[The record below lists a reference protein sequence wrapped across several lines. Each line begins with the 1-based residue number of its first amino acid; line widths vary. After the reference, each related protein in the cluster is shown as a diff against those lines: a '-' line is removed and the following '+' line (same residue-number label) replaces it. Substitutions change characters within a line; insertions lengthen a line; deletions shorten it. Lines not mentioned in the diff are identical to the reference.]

1 MKTTLF
7 AQLILFG
14 VLLWQ
19 PAVAQTSL
27 PGCTASLPDN
37 DNDEVAAAVD
47 IDKDNDG
54 LIEICDIEGIDEMR
68 YQMNGSGYTTSTDA
82 VKITQGC
89 PATGCNGYELMRSL
103 DFNVADSY
111 RDNTIDT
118 AWTTSTGWQPI
129 GSNANRFR
137 AIFNGNGHSI
147 ANLYMKNKGIV
158 GGGLF
163 SVLHDNGR
171 IKNVGLLDVDIGWE
185 SNFFG
190 IYIGGLVS
198 NNYGAIINSYVT
210 GNVTAIR
217 GIERVGGLVAL
228 NEGIII
234 NSYVNGNIT
243 ARNSRLIGGLVG
255 DNEGTIINSYATGTQ
270 MRGLRLI
277 SVLGGLVGDNG
288 GNIVR
293 SYAAGVITG
302 TGGNVGGLVGHD
314 SGGQVIASYWD
325 TSTSGI
331 MTSAAGVGK
340 STTELQSPT
349 APTGIYSG
357 WSSSDWNFGDS
368 VDYPTLR
375 YAKGGNLNA
384 CATDITTS
392 STALPCGISLPN
404 QSNRNKGLAGVF
416 FFADGEPA
424 SVVLDP
430 LFHPLRYNYDMTIV
444 AVDLDIQLRP
454 YALNNN
460 ANITITD
467 HNNRNYFA
475 AKPNAALSDAISLEA
490 NETTLTI
497 VITDTIDDNPVNT
510 TYTFVIVRLLPIRID
525 GSPSRLRVIFEPAT
539 PDADG
544 DGSFSYQWQQQMP
557 GVGWINIAGATTA
570 TYWLSAAAN
579 SSVRYRVNIKHTD
592 GEGYETIY
600 PPQGLFRPSIDDD
613 GDGLI
618 DIYFLE
624 DLDAIRY
631 QLNGLAYQSDE
642 NADPIMRGCPTTG
655 CRGYELMRSLDFNV
669 ADSYQ
674 DNTINIAWVINAG
687 WQPIGS
693 DVNRFSGIFEG
704 NGHTIRNL
712 RINRG
717 GNLGLFSV
725 LHRNGRIQHVGLLEA
740 TVAGTNNNLGS
751 LVGRIDGGSIISSY
765 ATGTVTGA
773 AGNTRNVGGLV
784 GRNDGGS
791 IINSYATG
799 TVTGA
804 GFDTGG
810 LVGHNDRGSIINSYA
825 AGATH
830 LNGFDAGGLVG
841 ENNGGSI
848 ISSYATGNV
857 TGAGFDIGGLVGD
870 NGGSIINSYAMGVI
884 TGGGDIGG
892 LIGDNRENGRVIAS
906 YWDTSTSRI
915 MHSAAG
921 VGKTSTELKSPTIA
935 TGIYRDWS
943 TENWDF
949 GDSNHYPALR
959 YVKGGNLNACTT
971 DITISSTASPCGLL
985 LPDQNVRDRGLAE
998 VFFFADGEPASVVLD
1013 PPFYHLDYNYDM
1025 LIATLGLNIQ
1035 LRPYALN
1042 NNAKI
1047 TISDHNNRNYFADKP
1062 NAAVSDPISLEANE
1076 TTLTI
1081 VITDTIDDNPVNT
1094 TYTFVIMRLLPLMVD
1109 VSSSRL
1115 RIILEP
1121 ATPDPDGGGL
1131 SYQWQQQQPGLGW
1144 SNIAAATTTTYWL
1157 PPDADGSIRYR
1168 VNIEHTDGGG
1178 YITDYPVQGP
1188 FRASVDDD
1196 GDGLID
1202 IYTLEDLD
1210 AMRYQLDGRAYRLS
1224 ESAEPNMRGCPVAGC
1239 RGYELVQSLD
1249 FNADTSYH
1257 TTDNKAIWT
1266 AASGWPPIGS
1276 DANRFSSL
1284 FEGNGY
1290 PIANLFMNRAEPN
1303 LGLFSVLHGNGR
1315 IQDVGLLDVNVVGNE
1330 NNIGGLVGINH
1341 GSITNSYATGTVS
1354 GTGDVRYIGGLL
1366 GVNRGR
1372 ITNSYATVVVAG
1384 NIILEG
1390 DVGIGGL
1397 AGINFSV
1404 IANSYATGTVEGT
1417 ENEENIGGLVGYN
1430 NRGTIINSHA
1440 TGAVSGD
1447 IEAGGLAGTSDEG
1460 TIINSYAT
1468 GTIEGAK
1475 ASGGLVGSIVRSTI
1489 INSYATGSVTGN
1501 TRLGGLVGI
1510 IHGIQVSHIT
1520 NSYATGNVSGTFV
1533 GGLVG
1538 HIFNN
1543 VRVTASY
1550 WDGTKNP
1557 QLMSTVGTSKATAEL
1572 QLPTASTGIYSNWS
1586 GSDWDFGDSDHYPIL
1601 RYAQGGD
1608 LNACTTEITTS
1619 SVTLPCSISLPN
1631 QDDRNQGLA
1640 GVFFFADGEIVPMV
1654 SEPLFSQGIY
1664 HYAMTIVAADLDI
1677 HLRPY
1682 VLNNNAKITISD
1694 HNSRNYF
1701 ADKPN
1706 AALSDPISLEAN
1718 ETTLTIVITDTI
1730 DDDPVNTTYTYVI
1743 VRWLP
1748 FRMDI
1753 NPSRLRVILEPATP
1767 DPDGGGFSYQWQ
1779 QQQPAAGWTNIAGAT
1794 TATYWLPADAD
1805 GSIRYRLVMKHIDG
1819 GGYITDYPV
1828 QGPFRASVDDDGDG
1842 LIDIYT
1848 LEDLDAI
1855 RYQLNGRA
1863 YRLNE
1868 SAEPNMRGCP
1878 AAGCR
1883 GYELMQ
1889 SLDFKA
1895 DTSYHTTSNKAIWT
1909 AATGWQ
1915 PIGSDANRFSG
1926 LFEGNG
1932 YTIRNLLMERTDS
1945 HLGLFSV
1952 LRGNGRIQ
1960 DVGLLD
1966 VNVEGDKNNIGGL
1979 VSINHGSIINSYATG
1994 MVSGTGDAS
2003 YIGGL
2008 LGVNRGRVINSY
2020 ATVDV
2025 SGNTN
2030 IGGLAGT
2037 NFNVIMNSYALGQ
2050 VSSDGDDIG
2059 GLVGRNQR
2067 AIINSYAM
2075 GVVVG
2080 NERIGGLVG
2089 HNDSGSIIN
2098 SYATGN
2104 VTATTNN
2111 AINIGG
2117 LVGAITGDGSV
2128 TASYWD
2134 KTKNMQ
2140 LMNAVATSKTTA
2152 ELQSPTAPT
2161 GIYSDWSSSDWDFG
2175 TTSTYPALRYAQGDN
2190 LNACITEITTSSVT
2204 LPCGISLPNQEDRN
2218 QGLAGVFFFA
2228 NGEVAPT
2235 VLDPIF
2241 SQLSYNYAMTIVAA
2255 DLDIQLRPYALNDNA
2270 NITITDHNDRN
2281 YFADK
2286 PNAALS
2292 DAISLE
2298 ANETI
2303 LTIVIT
2309 DTINDNPVNTTYT
2322 YVIVRWLPFQ
2332 MDISPSRLS
2341 LIFEPAT
2348 PDPDGGGFSYQW
2360 QQQMPRGGWANIAGA
2375 TTATYS
2381 LPPDANGSIRYRLI
2395 NMKHTDGGGYIT
2407 SYPGQGP
2414 FRASVD
2420 DDGDG
2425 LIDIYTLEDLD
2436 AIRYQ
2441 LNGRA
2446 YQPSESAAPLMRGC
2460 PVAGCRGYELMQSL
2474 DFAADPSYRTT
2485 SNKALWTTAA
2495 GWQPIGS
2502 NDNRFSS
2509 LFEGNGHTIAN
2520 FYMDRA
2526 EPRLSLFSVS
2536 HADSRIQNVGLLDV
2550 AIEGMRSNISAL
2562 VGVNHGAIINS
2573 YATGTVSGTGDVNYI
2588 GGLVGVNRGRV
2599 INSYAMI
2606 DVSGK
2611 MIDVSGNMS
2620 MGGLAG
2626 GNFNVIMNSYALGQV
2641 SGRGHNI
2648 GGLVG
2653 HHVSGS
2659 ITNSY
2664 AMGVVVGNERVGG
2677 LVGRNQRS
2685 ITNSYATGMVSGDS
2699 DVGGLVGANAGD
2711 GSVTASYWD
2720 KTKNLQLMNAIGT
2733 SKTTAELQ
2741 SPTTPT
2747 GIYSD
2752 WSESDWDFGGSDH
2765 YPALRYAKGDN
2776 LNACITEITPS
2787 STALPCTILLPD
2799 QRDRNQGLTGVFFFA
2814 DGKVAPVILTRLF
2827 SQGIY
2832 HYDMIISSR
2841 QDMQLRPYAINDNAT
2856 ITISDHNNQNYF
2868 AGNRPNGGLSDA
2880 IEWQTNA
2887 ITLTVVVTD
2896 IIGETTTD
2904 TTYTFAATRVMPPVV
2919 TEISVNPS
2927 GVIDEGS
2934 NTTITFIVT
2943 GGVGDYEYAYALDGQ
2958 LLSAASQPSLSFTIP
2973 SNLVDSDRTT
2983 QSVEVNI
2990 IVSDD
2995 IQVVEHPLVLTVR
3008 KVDNGDDFSLSF
3020 AVSRSRLSAIFA
3032 GTDADGEGV
3041 ASYQWQQLELGGEWT
3056 NIAAATTVTIAA
3068 ATTATYDLPDD
3079 TDGTIRYRVNVQHTD
3094 GQGYVTHY
3102 QQGPFRVGD
3111 LDNDND
3117 GLIDIYYLEDVAAMH
3132 YQLNGSGYR
3141 TSVAAAASRQ
3151 GCPRGGCNGYEL
3163 MRHLDFN
3170 NDADYSAISN
3180 KMIWTTA
3187 SGWQPIG
3194 SRIDPFSSVFEGNGY
3209 NLSGLQITR
3218 SDSDIGLFSALHG
3231 DGEIKNVGL
3240 LDVNIQGDDNVGSLV
3255 GENNGSI
3262 INSYASGMISG
3273 TDNIG
3278 GLVGWSADTGLMLSS
3293 FANAEV
3299 SGNNIVG
3306 GLVGQNVGRIANTY
3320 AAGTVAI
3327 TVDAD
3332 QTLGGLVGNNT
3343 GSITNSYVFGSVM
3356 PGIESASALQA
3367 GGLVGITTG
3376 SASVISASYWDSTV
3390 NASLTM
3396 SANAKTTIELQSPT
3410 APGTTTTEVYYGW
3423 SSDDWDF
3430 GDNSH
3435 YPRLRYARGGDLN
3448 ACNSDITTSSAMLA
3462 CALPLPSQRDRS
3474 QGLNALFVLADGND
3488 VTAEY
3493 IPTFFPLKSSY
3504 NTIIVTT
3511 ETAIQLTL
3519 RPYALNDN
3527 ATITITD
3534 QDNVDYFAGKPN
3546 GALSEPIMLSEP
3558 ITLTLTVTDTI
3569 NEAAV
3574 NTTYTFAIKRVLP
3587 LAVSGITLTPD
3598 PTNPIEEGDTITL
3611 TVDVS
3616 GGRGT
3621 YEYTYLLD
3629 GQPLPSP
3636 APFEFTLATDVV
3648 AGATATQTFTLQI
3661 RVSDSDGQTF
3671 EHSENLTIRKVNNGD
3686 PVMITSD
3693 ITARYL
3699 RIIVGEPDPDG
3710 DGEFSLQWQS
3720 QMLSGG
3726 EWMDIVGAT
3735 TATYWSPATDSNMR
3749 RYRAVNISYTDGQGF
3764 VMNYANQGPFRGDTM
3779 VMGGINFEG
3788 PADEGDTLTLTA
3800 PTVSGGSGEYHYE
3813 WTQTAEDSTQLSGHS
3828 ALILTNTN
3836 TATVNAQI
3844 PADFIALASTSAK
3857 ITFKVVVIDGE
3868 FTTSQSKTVT
3878 IHKIDN
3884 GLADIVTIEVN
3895 AILTVTVNP
3904 NSDPDGNATNPNYAY
3919 EWQQRAPAEDSPW
3932 MDIPGATEATYS
3944 VPDDTLI
3951 GTGFRVSVTYTDGQ
3965 GYRKTRASNEIRY
3978 ISQSLSETML
3988 MGDISIQGPVN
3999 EGSTFTLTAPTVS
4012 GGSGEYNYTWT
4023 HTVEDD
4029 TQLSSHSALTLTST
4043 NTATVNAQ
4051 IPADF
4056 IASAATSAN
4065 IIFKVI
4071 VDDGFTMTSRSKVV
4085 TINKIDNGLAD
4096 ITITEVNGTLS
4107 VTVNPDPDGK
4117 ATDPNYMYQWQQRTP
4132 EQGSLWQ
4139 AIDAATATYLI
4150 PDNTPINTRFSVLV
4164 TYTDGQGYRQTGQ
4177 SAEIAYSPVAEGIKV
4192 RTKVFLEGPLR

>member
-7 AQLILFG
+7 AQLILFFT

-19 PAVAQTSL
+19 PALAQTSL
-27 PGCTASLPDN
+27 PGCTASLADH
-37 DNDEVAAAVD
+37 DDDGVAAAAD

-54 LIEICDIEGIDEMR
+54 LIEICDIEGINEMR
-68 YQMNGSGYTTSTDA
+68 YQLDGSGYTTSTDA

-89 PATGCNGYELMRSL
+89 PTTGCNGYELMRSL

-137 AIFNGNGHSI
+137 AIFNGNGHTI
-147 ANLYMKNKGIV
+147 ANLYMKNNGIV
-158 GGGLF
+158 DGGLF
-163 SVLHDNGR
+163 SVLHSNGR
-171 IKNVGLLDVDIGWE
+171 IQNIGLLDADIEWE
-185 SNFFG
+185 SN
-190 IYIGGLVS
+190 ISRTHVGGLVGD
-198 NNYGAIINSYVT
+198 NEGTIINSYVT
-210 GNVTAIR
+210 GNVTSI
-217 GIERVGGLVAL
+217 GGLERVGGLVAF
-228 NEGIII
+228 NEGTII
-234 NSYVNGNIT
+234 NSYVNGNVT
-243 ARNSRLIGGLVG
+243 GLNVFRMGGLVG
-255 DNEGTIINSYATGTQ
+255 DNEGTIINSYATGAQ
-270 MRGLRLI
+270 IRVDRVLDN
-277 SVLGGLVGDNG
+277 LGGLVGHNR
-288 GNIVR
+288 GNIVH

-302 TGGNVGGLVGHD
+302 TGGNVGGLVSRN
-314 SGGQVIASYWD
+314 SGGRVIASYWD
-325 TSTSGI
+325 TSTSRI

-340 STTELQSPT
+340 STTELQSP
-349 APTGIYSG
+349 AASTGIYSG

-368 VDYPTLR
+368 ADYPTLR

-424 SVVLDP
+424 SVVLEP

-475 AKPNAALSDAISLEA
+475 AKPNAVLSDAISLEA

-497 VITDTIDDNPVNT
+497 VITDTIDDNLVNT
-510 TYTFVIVRLLPIRID
+510 TYTFVIVRLLPFRID

-557 GVGWINIAGATTA
+557 GVGWINVAGATTA

-600 PPQGLFRPSIDDD
+600 PPQGLFRPSVDDD

-674 DNTINIAWVINAG
+674 DNTINIAWLINAG

-693 DVNRFSGIFEG
+693 NANHFSGIFEG

-712 RINRG
+712 RINRTEA
-717 GNLGLFSV
+717 NLGLFSV
-725 LHRNGRIQHVGLLEA
+725 LHRNGRIQHVGLLES
-740 TVAGTNNNLGS
+740 TVAGTQDNRGS

-765 ATGTVTGA
+765 ATGNVTGSFSS
-773 AGNTRNVGGLV
+773 NIGGLV

-799 TVTGA
+799 NVTGL
-804 GFDTGG
+804 GSDIGG
-810 LVGHNDRGSIINSYA
+810 LVGYNVGGSIINSYA
-825 AGATH
+825 TGNVT
-830 LNGFDAGGLVG
+830 NISGFYVGGLVG
-841 ENNGGSI
+841 ENDSGSI
-848 ISSYATGNV
+848 INSYATGNV
-857 TGAGFDIGGLVGD
+857 TNRNGFYDGGLVGY
-870 NGGSIINSYAMGVI
+870 NVGGSIINSYAMGVI
-884 TGGGDIGG
+884 AGGSNIGG
-892 LIGDNRENGRVIAS
+892 LVASIGGVGSRVIAS
-906 YWDTSTSRI
+906 YWDTETSGI
-915 MHSAAG
+915 MNSAAG

-998 VFFFADGEPASVVLD
+998 VFFFADGEQASVVSD
-1013 PPFYHLDYNYDM
+1013 PLFYHLDYNYDM
-1025 LIATLGLNIQ
+1025 LIATPGLNIQ

-1094 TYTFVIMRLLPLMVD
+1094 TYTFVIVRLLPLMVD

-1115 RIILEP
+1115 RVILEP

-1131 SYQWQQQQPGLGW
+1131 SYQWQQQQQQSGLGW
-1144 SNIAAATTTTYWL
+1144 SNIAAATTTTYSL

-1168 VNIEHTDGGG
+1168 VNIKHIDGGG

-1188 FRASVDDD
+1188 FRISVDDD

-1210 AMRYQLDGRAYRLS
+1210 AMRYQLDGRTYRLN
-1224 ESAEPNMRGCPVAGC
+1224 ESAEPNMRGCPAAGC
-1239 RGYELVQSLD
+1239 RGYELMRSLD

-1257 TTDNKAIWT
+1257 TTANKAIWT

-1290 PIANLFMNRAEPN
+1290 TIANLFMNRAGPN
-1303 LGLFSVLHGNGR
+1303 LGLFSVLRGNSR
-1315 IQDVGLLDVNVVGNE
+1315 IQDVGLLDVNVEGDRD
-1330 NNIGGLVGINH
+1330 NIGGLVGINH
-1341 GSITNSYATGTVS
+1341 GSITNSYATGTVR
-1354 GTGDVRYIGGLL
+1354 GTGVRY
-1366 GVNRGR
+1366 
-1372 ITNSYATVVVAG
+1372 
-1384 NIILEG
+1384 
-1390 DVGIGGL
+1390 
-1397 AGINFSV
+1397 
-1404 IANSYATGTVEGT
+1404 
-1417 ENEENIGGLVGYN
+1417 IGGLVGYN
-1430 NRGTIINSHA
+1430 NGGRIINSHA
-1440 TGAVSGD
+1440 TGTVSGN
-1447 IEAGGLAGTSDEG
+1447 IGVGGLVGHNNRGA
-1460 TIINSYAT
+1460 IINSYAT
-1468 GTIEGAK
+1468 
-1475 ASGGLVGSIVRSTI
+1475 ASVLGKESAGGLVGVIIRSTI
-1489 INSYATGSVTGN
+1489 INSYATGSVTEDIYV
-1501 TRLGGLVGI
+1501 GGLVGRI
-1510 IHGIQVSHIT
+1510 NGFQVSHIT
-1520 NSYATGNVSGTFV
+1520 NSYATGTVSSVGSV

-1538 HIFNN
+1538 DINNN

-1557 QLMSTVGTSKATAEL
+1557 QLMGAVGTSKTTAEL
-1572 QLPTASTGIYSNWS
+1572 KLPTAPTGIYSNWS

-1601 RYAQGGD
+1601 RYAKGGN
-1608 LNACTTEITTS
+1608 LNACATDITTS
-1619 SVTLPCSISLPN
+1619 SEALPCGIVLLNPSDS
-1631 QDDRNQGLA
+1631 DRNQGLA
-1640 GVFFFADGEIVPMV
+1640 GLFFFADDKVASTV
-1654 SEPLFSQGIY
+1654 LEPLFSQGID
-1664 HYAMTIVAADLDI
+1664 HYDMTIVAADLAI

-1682 VLNNNAKITISD
+1682 ALNNNAKITISD

-1730 DDDPVNTTYTYVI
+1730 DDNPVNTTYTFVI

-1779 QQQPAAGWTNIAGAT
+1779 QRKPGVDWSNIAGAT
-1794 TATYWLPADAD
+1794 TATYWLPPDAD
-1805 GSIRYRLVMKHIDG
+1805 GSTRYRLVMKHIDG
-1819 GGYITDYPV
+1819 EGYITDYPD
-1828 QGPFRASVDDDGDG
+1828 QGPYRLSVDDDGDG

-1848 LEDLDAI
+1848 LEDLDAM

-1883 GYELMQ
+1883 GYELVR
-1889 SLDFKA
+1889 SLDFAA
-1895 DTSYHTTSNKAIWT
+1895 DTSYHTTANKAIWT
-1909 AATGWQ
+1909 AASGWQ
-1915 PIGSDANRFSG
+1915 PIGSDANRFSS

-1932 YTIRNLLMERTDS
+1932 HTIRNLLMNQAEPR
-1945 HLGLFSV
+1945 LGLFSV
-1952 LRGNGRIQ
+1952 LHGNGQIQ
-1960 DVGLLD
+1960 NVGLLD
-1966 VNVEGDKNNIGGL
+1966 VNIEGDRDNIGGL
-1979 VSINHGSIINSYATG
+1979 VSISHGSIINSYVTG
-1994 MVSGTGDAS
+1994 TVSGTGDAS
-2003 YIGGL
+2003 SIGGL

-2025 SGNTN
+2025 SGNTSM
-2030 IGGLAGT
+2030 GGLAGA

-2050 VSSDGDDIG
+2050 VS
-2059 GLVGRNQR
+2059 GR
-2067 AIINSYAM
+2067 
-2075 GVVVG
+2075 G
-2080 NERIGGLVG
+2080 NNIGGLVG

-2098 SYATGN
+2098 SYALGQVN
-2104 VTATTNN
+2104 GDGSD
-2111 AINIGG
+2111 IGG
-2117 LVGAITGDGSV
+2117 LVGANSGSV

-2134 KTKNMQ
+2134 KTKNPQ
-2140 LMNAVATSKTTA
+2140 LMSAVGTSKTTA
-2152 ELQSPTAPT
+2152 ELQLPTAPT

-2175 TTSTYPALRYAQGDN
+2175 TTSTYPALRYAKGGN

-2204 LPCGISLPNQEDRN
+2204 LPCGISLPNQDDRN

-2228 NGEVAPT
+2228 DGEQASV
-2235 VLDPIF
+2235 VSDPLF
-2241 SQLSYNYAMTIVAA
+2241 SQGIYHYAMTIVAA

-2270 NITITDHNDRN
+2270 KITISDHNSRN

-2309 DTINDNPVNTTYT
+2309 DTIDDNSVNTTYT
-2322 YVIVRWLPFQ
+2322 YVIVRWLPFR
-2332 MDISPSRLS
+2332 MDINRSRLS

-2360 QQQMPRGGWANIAGA
+2360 QQQVPGIGWTNIAGA
-2375 TTATYS
+2375 TTATYW

-2407 SYPGQGP
+2407 SYPDQGP
-2414 FRASVD
+2414 FRTSVD

-2446 YQPSESAAPLMRGC
+2446 YQPSESATPLMRGC
-2460 PVAGCRGYELMQSL
+2460 PVAGCSGYELMRSL
-2474 DFAADPSYRTT
+2474 DFNANTSYRII
-2485 SNKALWTTAA
+2485 SNKALWTTGV

-2509 LFEGNGHTIAN
+2509 LLEGNGHTIRN
-2520 FYMDRA
+2520 LHMDRA

-2536 HADSRIQNVGLLDV
+2536 HANSRIQNVGLLDV
-2550 AIEGMRSNISAL
+2550 DIEGMRSNISAL
-2562 VGVNHGAIINS
+2562 VGANHGAIINS
-2573 YATGTVSGTGDVNYI
+2573 YATGTVSGIGTVNYI

-2599 INSYAMI
+2599 INSYAM
-2606 DVSGK
+2606 V
-2611 MIDVSGNMS
+2611 DVSGNMS
-2620 MGGLAG
+2620 TGGLAG

-2641 SGRGHNI
+2641 AGRGNHI
-2648 GGLVG
+2648 GGLIG
-2653 HHVSGS
+2653 YHVSGS

-2664 AMGVVVGNERVGG
+2664 ALGQVSSDGDDIGGLVGRNQRAIINSYAMGRVTGNERVGG

-2699 DVGGLVGANAGD
+2699 DVGGLVGAITGD

-2720 KTKNLQLMNAIGT
+2720 KTKNPQLMSAVGT

-2741 SPTTPT
+2741 SPTAPGTTPT
-2747 GIYSD
+2747 EVYYGWD
-2752 WSESDWDFGGSDH
+2752 GSDWDFGGSDH
-2765 YPALRYAKGDN
+2765 YPALRYVKGNN
-2776 LNACITEITPS
+2776 LNACITDITAS

-2799 QRDRNQGLTGVFFFA
+2799 QNGRNQGLAGVFFFA
-2814 DGKVAPVILTRLF
+2814 DGKVAPVILARLF

-2841 QDMQLRPYAINDNAT
+2841 QDMQLRPYAINDNAMIT
-2856 ITISDHNNQNYF
+2856 ITDQNGSHYF
-2868 AGNRPNGGLSDA
+2868 PPNRSNRALSDM
-2880 IEWQTNA
+2880 IRWQGNQS
-2887 ITLTVVVTD
+2887 TLTIVVTD
-2896 IIGETTTD
+2896 IIDETTTD

-2919 TEISVNPS
+2919 TEISINPS

-2934 NTTITFIVT
+2934 NTTITFIVN
-2943 GGVGDYEYAYALDGQ
+2943 GGLGDYEYAYELDGQ
-2958 LLSAASQPSLSFTIP
+2958 PLSAPSQPSLSFTIP

-2983 QSVEVNI
+2983 QTIEVKI
-2990 IVSDD
+2990 VVSDD

-3020 AVSRSRLSAIFA
+3020 AVNGSRLSAIFA
-3032 GTDADGEGV
+3032 GTDVDGEGIV
-3041 ASYQWQQLELGGEWT
+3041 SYQWQQLELGGEWT
-3056 NIAAATTVTIAA
+3056 NIAAATT
-3068 ATTATYDLPDD
+3068 ATYDLPND

-3117 GLIDIYYLEDVAAMH
+3117 GLIEIYYLEDVAAIH
-3132 YQLNGSGYR
+3132 YQLDGSGYQ

-3151 GCPRGGCNGYEL
+3151 GCPVSGCNGYEL

-3194 SRIDPFSSVFEGNGY
+3194 TRDDPFSSVFEGNGY
-3209 NLSGLQITR
+3209 TLFNLQINR
-3218 SDSDIGLFSALHG
+3218 SDSDIGLFSALHA

-3240 LDVNIQGDDNVGSLV
+3240 LDVAVQGDDNVGSLV

-3262 INSYASGMISG
+3262 INSYATGTVSG
-3273 TDNIG
+3273 TSNIG
-3278 GLVGWSADTGLMLSS
+3278 GLVGWNTDTGLMLSS

-3299 SGNNIVG
+3299 SGNNSVG
-3306 GLVGQNVGRIANTY
+3306 GLVGENEGRIANTY

-3343 GSITNSYVFGSVM
+3343 GSITNSYTFGSVL
-3356 PGIESASALQA
+3356 PGLESASALQA

-3396 SANAKTTIELQSPT
+3396 SANAKTIIELQSPT

-3423 SSDDWDF
+3423 SSNDWDF

-3435 YPRLRYARGGDLN
+3435 YPRLRYARGDDLN
-3448 ACNSDITTSSAMLA
+3448 ACNSDITTPSAMLA
-3462 CALPLPSQRDRS
+3462 CAVPLPNQRDRS
-3474 QGLNALFVLADGND
+3474 QGLNALFVLADGDD
-3488 VTAEY
+3488 VTADLV
-3493 IPTFFPLKSSY
+3493 PTFFPLKSSY

-3511 ETAIQLTL
+3511 ETAVQLTL
-3519 RPYALNDN
+3519 RPYAINDN
-3527 ATITITD
+3527 AMITITD
-3534 QDNVDYFAGKPN
+3534 QDNTDYFAGKPN
-3546 GALSEPIMLSEP
+3546 GALSESIVLSEP

-3569 NEAAV
+3569 NEAPV
-3574 NTTYTFAIKRVLP
+3574 NTTYTFAIKRTTP
-3587 LAVSGITLTPD
+3587 LEVNAITLSSDPATPID
-3598 PTNPIEEGDTITL
+3598 EGDTITL

-3616 GGRGT
+3616 GGSGT

-3629 GQPLPSP
+3629 GQPLLSPSS
-3636 APFEFTLATDVV
+3636 FEFTLATDVI
-3648 AGATATQTFTLQI
+3648 AGATTTQTFTLQI
-3661 RVSDSDGQTF
+3661 RVSDSDGQIF
-3671 EHSENLTIRKVNNGD
+3671 EHNEDLTIRKVDNGD
-3686 PVMITSD
+3686 PVITSD

-3699 RIIVGEPDPDG
+3699 RILVGEPDPDG
-3710 DGEFSLQWQS
+3710 DGEFSLKWQS

-3735 TATYWSPATDSNMR
+3735 TATYWLPATDSSMY
-3749 RYRAVNISYTDGQGF
+3749 RYRAVNIRYTDGQGF
-3764 VMNYANQGPFRGDTM
+3764 VKEYANQGPFLGETMLQGD
-3779 VMGGINFEG
+3779 ISIEG

-3884 GLADIVTIEVN
+3884 SLADIVTTEVN
-3895 AILTVTVNP
+3895 AILTVTVTP
-3904 NSDPDGNATNPNYAY
+3904 DPDGNATNPNYMY
-3919 EWQQRAPAEDSPW
+3919 QWQQRTPEQGSLWQAIDT
-3932 MDIPGATEATYS
+3932 ATAATYR
-3944 VPDDTLI
+3944 VPGDTPI
-3951 GTGFRVSVTYTDGQ
+3951 NTRFRVLVTYTDGQ
-3965 GYRKTRASNEIRY
+3965 GYRKTVASNELQY
-3978 ISQSLSETML
+3978 IAQSLSETML
-3988 MGDISIQGPVN
+3988 MGDISIEGPVN

-4012 GGSGEYNYTWT
+4012 GGSGEYNYEWMQTA
-4023 HTVEDD
+4023 EDSM
-4029 TQLSSHSALTLTST
+4029 QLSGHSALILTNT

-4065 IIFKVI
+4065 ITFKVV
-4071 VDDGFTMTSRSKVV
+4071 VDDGLTMTSRSKVV

-4096 ITITEVNGTLS
+4096 IAITEVNGTLS
-4107 VTVNPDPDGK
+4107 VTVNPNSDPDGN
-4117 ATDPNYMYQWQQRTP
+4117 ATDPNYTYQWQQRAP
-4132 EQGSLWQ
+4132 EADSPWMD
-4139 AIDAATATYLI
+4139 INAATAATYRVPNETL
-4150 PDNTPINTRFSVLV
+4150 THFRVLV
-4164 TYTDGQGYRQTGQ
+4164 TYTDGQEYR
-4177 SAEIAYSPVAEGIKV
+4177 EIVTSNEIEYIAPTQGIKI
-4192 RTKVFLEGPLR
+4192 RTRVFLEGPLR